1 MRAVIGL
8 VLMFGLTACAVE
20 GVQQVAVLNGAL
32 SVRAPASYCVD
43 MASARS
49 ASDTASVL
57 IGRCTSGGGVTAAL
71 VTVTVGR
78 TASGGVMLAETGAL
92 RAFMASEAGRRALA
106 RSGRAEDV
114 VVLESGVVEGRLLL
128 HLQDR
133 LAGDY
138 WRAVVAIKGR
148 LVTVS
153 ATGAEGAPL
162 RPEEGRR
169 LVARTLDA
177 LIAANGGA

>member
-8 VLMFGLTACAVE
+8 VLALGLAACAAG
-20 GVQQVAVLNGAL
+20 GVQQVAVLNGAVK
-32 SVRAPASYCVD
+32 VRAPAHYCVD
-43 MASARS
+43 IPSARS
-49 ASDTASVL
+49 AADTASVL
-57 IGRCTSGGGVTAAL
+57 IGRCTSGGEVAAAL

-78 TASGGVMLAETGAL
+78 AASGGVMLAETATL
-92 RAFMASEAGRRALA
+92 RAFMASQAGRRALA

-128 HLQDR
+128 HLKDR

-153 ATGAEGAPL
+153 ALGAEGAPL
-162 RPEEGRR
+162 RPGDGRR
-169 LVARTLDA
+169 LVDRTVDA
-177 LIAANGGA
+177 LVAANSGT